1 MPAKCPNC
9 GFDAN
14 RDQARFCRTCGGPL
28 APVARV
34 QGPGALAPAQSGP
47 IQPAQQPPSW
57 IKLPSR
63 LAPRAPTAPILAG
76 VVATSGERRDRAPRD
91 WNRVFFIGSLVLM
104 ASPAIIAGMVLLC
117 IVPAVAIA
125 ISILLGLF
133 RRPSGPAEVPIYE
146 LSVDDALSGRMVNV
160 EMVGQRGGG
169 RIDVGDDVEVYGKWV
184 SPTAQDS
191 VIAWEIRVT
200 QRYSSSSGRKI
211 PCGAVV
217 KARRGFPAAV
227 TVGTFILMLLVTVGT
242 WIAISS

>member
-1 MPAKCPNC
+1 
-9 GFDAN
+9 
-14 RDQARFCRTCGGPL
+14 
-28 APVARV
+28 
-34 QGPGALAPAQSGP
+34 
-47 IQPAQQPPSW
+47 
-57 IKLPSR
+57 
-63 LAPRAPTAPILAG
+63 
-76 VVATSGERRDRAPRD
+76 
-91 WNRVFFIGSLVLM
+91 M